1 MPVNYINAGQ
11 FTIGP
16 NNSVSIFE
24 TLTNNQVDWGFITQ
38 IDWSSHAI
46 INRVPV
52 NLMSGTRIDIP
63 FLNGWTGEFTIERTN
78 SNLDTYWSLLESSV
92 RAGLP
97 YPNYNIIQYIKE
109 TDGTLTQCTFYGALI
124 TYDEAGRYANEEGV
138 VQRLMFTAPAREAVK
153 V

>member
-1 MPVNYINAGQ
+1 MPVNYTNPGQ
-11 FTIGP
+11 FTTGA

-38 IDWSSHAI
+38 IDWSSRAV

-52 NLMSGTRIDIP
+52 NLMRGLRIDIP
-63 FLNGWTGEFTIERTN
+63 FLDGWSGELTLQRTN
-78 SNLDTYWSLLESSV
+78 SSLDVYWSQLEAQV

-97 YPNYNIIQYIKE
+97 YTQFNIIQYIKE
-109 TDGTLTQCTFYGALI
+109 TDGTNTQCTFYGALI

-138 VQRLMFTAPAREAVK
+138 TQRLMFTAPAREVVK